1 LILDSGDQA
10 GIRINGHY
18 AIALWPWQQ
27 ALNHYGR
34 MRTLTNDFRRAL
46 SALASLVIFSGALAA
61 ILGMG
66 FIDQQPPFWLWLT
79 LVGGFGASVS
89 TV

>member
-1 LILDSGDQA
+1 
-10 GIRINGHY
+10 
-18 AIALWPWQQ
+18 
-27 ALNHYGR
+27 

-46 SALASLVIFSGALAA
+46 AALASLVIFSGALAV

-89 TV
+89 TI